1 LTYYVAGAALMAGVV
16 AESVHWGEIA
26 RAGLTQL
33 DKGVPPS
40 IYQPGKQDVFT
51 GYRRRCAAYRQA
63 DEPRLSGRG
72 RDWLEH
78 AEGYLS
84 GDRITEEVLRADL
97 LAKPEASLLKWRDS
111 EVGDPAWRMRVRQR
125 SVTGANTL

>member
-72 RDWLEH
+72 RGWLEQQKVIFL
-78 AEGYLS
+78 AIAS
-84 GDRITEEVLRADL
+84 PRRFFAQTSLR
-97 LAKPEASLLKWRDS
+97 SLRL
-111 EVGDPAWRMRVRQR
+111 R
-125 SVTGANTL
+125 S